1 MTPHEIG
8 LIYNQLLERRVLY
21 SFSVPGRNR
30 SQAEKEAVASL
41 ERNRDYVDELEGF
54 LETQGL
60 RLVSHEAAAL
70 GIADAGRVYVAVR
83 EPVRDVPAHIG
94 GAAVLREWSDSRRN
108 ESAADSALWAGLLL
122 MAMLKLLYTD
132 GGRPIE
138 SVSGFADAEFDD
150 SQFVDTLLEAIEKQ
164 RGVRV
169 TDDSQV
175 ARAHALFTGSA
186 EAQVE
191 ARAKG
196 FVRSMLRGGV
206 LEERTTGMASVVY
219 GQTLWSAVDVAENF
233 KRYAGA
239 LIPRPVA
246 KDIVALVSAD
256 EISSDDETIQ
266 EN

>member
-30 SQAEKEAVASL
+30 SQAEKEAVSSL

-132 GGRPIE
+132 SGRPIE

-169 TDDSQV
+169 ADDSQV
-175 ARAHALFTGSA
+175 VRARALFTGST
-186 EAQVE
+186 EAQIE

-206 LEERTTGMASVVY
+206 LEERTTGTASVVY
-219 GQTLWSAVDVAENF
+219 GQTLWSAADVAENF

-246 KDIVALVSAD
+246 KDIVALVSAN
-256 EISSDDETIQ
+256 EISPDDEMIP